1 MCEAVALRQH
11 LGHDDGVQI
20 PWTSLKP
27 ETLRAIV
34 EEFITREGTD
44 YGDVE
49 VSLQHKVDAVV
60 VQLKNGHAA
69 VFWDEDT
76 ETCTLQAVEPGRRRR
91 DAP

>member
-1 MCEAVALRQH
+1 MVR
-11 LGHDDGVQI
+11 HDDDVHI
-20 PWTSLKP
+20 PWNSLKP

-49 VSLQHKVDAVV
+49 VPLQHKVDAVL

-69 VFWDEDT
+69 VLWDEES
-76 ETCTLQAVEPGRRRR
+76 ETCTLQAVDPARRRHER
-91 DAP
+91 T

>member
-1 MCEAVALRQH
+1 MRPALTAVAVCICV
-11 LGHDDGVQI
+11 GHDDVVQI

-49 VSLQHKVDAVV
+49 VPLQHKVDAVL

-76 ETCTLQAVEPGRRRR
+76 ETCTLQAVEPGRRRS
-91 DAP
+91 